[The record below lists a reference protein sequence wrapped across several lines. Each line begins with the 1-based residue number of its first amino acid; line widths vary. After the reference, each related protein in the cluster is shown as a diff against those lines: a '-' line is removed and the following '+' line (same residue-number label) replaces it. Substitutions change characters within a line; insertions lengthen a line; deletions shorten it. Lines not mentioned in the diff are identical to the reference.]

1 MALRRPVYLDAETL
15 MALADYHDLGVARL
29 TEVVEKA
36 VKKRSASA
44 KASWGGVLS
53 GGGEL
58 GKDVEMQTSYTIAP
72 SEKASVSK
80 VIDGLIAGGY
90 TVETSPEATLKKDD
104 IVEVEGQVRLT
115 AASLAGKMFYVLQK
129 YLESTDQDIQDL
141 DFTDIAPEV
150 MTLFQSVYLGN
161 ELVPIPLLVEVAG
174 TTLAPRVLVNLRPN
188 LFVESAMVDQVEG
201 ERRVLGTVRNLVYEG
216 HEGYLSTEEWL
227 LSGWEYL
234 LKRLLMTQI
243 SGKLEEMVDTLDI
256 DLPAKDVHAWVKGPA
271 VVIDAVA
278 IY

>member
-36 VKKRSASA
+36 IKKRSASA

-58 GKDVEMQTSYTIAP
+58 GRDVEMQTSYTIAP

-80 VIDGLIAGGY
+80 VIDELVAGGY

-115 AASLAGKMFYVLQK
+115 AASLAGKMLYVLRK
-129 YLESTDQDIQDL
+129 YLEATDQDIQDL

-174 TTLAPRVLVNLRPN
+174 TTLAPRVLVNLHPN
-188 LFVESAMVDQVEG
+188 LFVEAAMVDQIEG
-201 ERRVLGTVRNLVYEG
+201 ERRVLGTVRNLVHEG

-256 DLPAKDVHAWVKGPA
+256 DLPAKDVHSWVQGPA

>member
-36 VKKRSASA
+36 IKKRSASA

-58 GKDVEMQTSYTIAP
+58 GRDVEMQTSYTIAP
-72 SEKASVSK
+72 REKASVSK
-80 VIDGLIAGGY
+80 VIDELVAGGY

-115 AASLAGKMFYVLQK
+115 AASLAGKMLYVLRK
-129 YLESTDQDIQDL
+129 YLEATDQDIQDL

-174 TTLAPRVLVNLRPN
+174 TTLAPRVLVNLHPN
-188 LFVESAMVDQVEG
+188 LFVEAAMVDQIEG
-201 ERRVLGTVRNLVYEG
+201 ERRVLGTVRNLVHEG

-256 DLPAKDVHAWVKGPA
+256 DLPAKDVHSWVQGPA